1 MLFHDFITFFVGNL
15 VFVECTK
22 SVVLIS
28 KWIKLKIINEDSGE
42 IFDKV
47 KNKEQLHV
55 AWYFSF
61 GDRLYRI
68 LLPQLMVRNK
78 GRGFDS
84 G

>member
-1 MLFHDFITFFVGNL
+1 MLFHDFIIFFVGNL

-55 AWYFSF
+55 A
-61 GDRLYRI
+61 
-68 LLPQLMVRNK
+68 
-78 GRGFDS
+78 
-84 G
+84 